1 MTESNDYLGSLD
13 PDELQA
19 EQEFFENHWAN
30 DLLDAPHALI
40 AVIETKIARAVLAER
55 NRTYQAIYNHFRL
68 FDGASNRTHKIS
80 EAELMTLIQTEE
92 QNG

>member
-1 MTESNDYLGSLD
+1 MTNQNDYFGSLD
-13 PDELQA
+13 PDELEA
-19 EQEFFENHWAN
+19 EEEFFENHWAN

-55 NRTYQAIYNHFRL
+55 ERIYKAVYDYFRL

-80 EAELMTLIQTEE
+80 EAELMTLINEAQDD
-92 QNG
+92 

>member
-1 MTESNDYLGSLD
+1 MIDMKDMSGKIL
-13 PDELQA
+13 
-19 EQEFFENHWAN
+19 W
-30 DLLDAPHALI
+30 
-40 AVIETKIARAVLAER
+40 TKGREAGVEAER
-55 NRTYQAIYNHFRL
+55 ERIHKAIYDYFRL

>member
-1 MTESNDYLGSLD
+1 MTNQNDYLGSLD

-80 EAELMTLIQTEE
+80 EAELITLIKEAQDD
-92 QNG
+92 